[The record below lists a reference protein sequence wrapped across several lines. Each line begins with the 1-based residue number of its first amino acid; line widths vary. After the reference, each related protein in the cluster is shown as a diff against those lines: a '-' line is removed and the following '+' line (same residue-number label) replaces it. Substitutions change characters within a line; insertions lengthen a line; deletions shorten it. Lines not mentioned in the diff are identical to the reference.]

1 MRISRPALT
10 AGPAKSVVQDPEAPS
25 VPASAADAEWPN
37 REQPRGIKRVP
48 THAVGRARERRGYPP
63 APLSLPPRLERGAR
77 QRHTHAYSLP
87 TRKIR
92 SSGTFFFSPPPLFG

>member
-48 THAVGRARERRGYPP
+48 THAVGRARERRGY
-63 APLSLPPRLERGAR
+63 ARPRLSAPARLGGGAGPS
-77 QRHTHAYSLP
+77 QTHAYSLQTANILSNRIFFYSSAP
-87 TRKIR
+87 T
-92 SSGTFFFSPPPLFG
+92 